1 MWYNGGMIYNWLIKH
16 KKNAYGV
23 AIGFL
28 IFTILVYAFQSHW
41 LVRHIYKYIDYWAI
55 PLSAAFMLVL
65 AYMAYISIAENR
77 RMRAEDRKVISR
89 GRRVDDV
96 LRWINR
102 VIKLRTESFV
112 PYMGDDNVEITRR
125 GSELYSILEN
135 SRWVKIEATRL
146 DMEVKEGE
154 IKLVDKINTLLG
166 ILEKIPP
173 IELDN
178 LTTQLQ
184 EDILNECTEA
194 LEHIS
199 AIKAALL
206 I

>member
-1 MWYNGGMIYNWLIKH
+1 
-16 KKNAYGV
+16 
-23 AIGFL
+23 
-28 IFTILVYAFQSHW
+28 
-41 LVRHIYKYIDYWAI
+41 
-55 PLSAAFMLVL
+55 MLVL
-65 AYMAYISIAENR
+65 AYMAYISITESR

-96 LRWINR
+96 MRWINR
-102 VIKLRTESFV
+102 VIKLRAESFV
-112 PYMGDDNVEITRR
+112 PYMGDDKVEIKRR

-146 DMEVKEGE
+146 DLEVKGE

-166 ILEKIPP
+166 ILENIPP
-173 IELDN
+173 IELGN
-178 LTTQLQ
+178 LTPQLQ

-199 AIKAALL
+199 AIKAELL
-206 I
+206 V